1 MLELI
6 FRGGLEWGY
15 GLILECWE
23 YFSVILMD
31 IMSMD
36 FAYLREHMPVLN
48 SIQQIVLTIGWAILL
63 GNLVFQAAKTMLTG
77 LGFEGEDPKLLFVR
91 TFIFAFLLLA
101 SPQICELCLNMT
113 SKMIDLMQVPDAF
126 LHQFGDEGQG
136 RIDVPEGAQRYEC
149 DMHTKTPFKQ
159 QNSHAGSAG
168 RCPHGCGEN
177 R

>member
-1 MLELI
+1 
-6 FRGGLEWGY
+6 
-15 GLILECWE
+15 
-23 YFSVILMD
+23 
-31 IMSMD
+31 MD

-113 SKMIDLMQVPDAF
+113 SKMIDLMQVPDAW
-126 LHQFGDEGQG
+126 
-136 RIDVPEGAQRYEC
+136 I
-149 DMHTKTPFKQ
+149 
-159 QNSHAGSAG
+159 SHSQMK
-168 RCPHGCGEN
+168 RPLGEWPPPGFW
-177 R
+177 

>member
-113 SKMIDLMQVPDAF
+113 SKMIDLMQVPDCRGY
-126 LHQFGDEGQG
+126 HI
-136 RIDVPEGAQRYEC
+136 RR
-149 DMHTKTPFKQ
+149 
-159 QNSHAGSAG
+159 
-168 RCPHGCGEN
+168 
-177 R
+177 

>member
-48 SIQQIVLTIGWAILL
+48 SIQQIVLTLAGPFCWGIWCSRQQKPCSPV
-63 GNLVFQAAKTMLTG
+63 LVLKARIRSFSLS
-77 LGFEGEDPKLLFVR
+77 EPS
-91 TFIFAFLLLA
+91 FLRFYCWPVHR
-101 SPQICELCLNMT
+101 SV
-113 SKMIDLMQVPDAF
+113 S
-126 LHQFGDEGQG
+126 
-136 RIDVPEGAQRYEC
+136 
-149 DMHTKTPFKQ
+149 
-159 QNSHAGSAG
+159 SA
-168 RCPHGCGEN
+168 
-177 R
+177 